1 MSAEWLNQYR
11 VLMFGRDHT
20 YDTMTEGAK
29 LKFVHLPA
37 KLFKYRVLNDHT
49 WDDLSNDTLFVRK
62 TSVQNDT
69 REANIILTPDAE
81 TSIRQQLFDDMTRTY
96 GLPRVMVKNA
106 DDVIVA
112 INDYFKRFVIDGD
125 AIEKEFVKT
134 PQYESLRKQIDES
147 FKAYICSIKN
157 NSREIYSICSFSSV
171 NNSNLMWGY
180 YADGHKGCCIEY
192 NFKELGSEALDVALM
207 FPVLYTEDNRV
218 YLNKYEIDKGVDGSL
233 AMFAATLKNKEW
245 EHEKEWRRLYL
256 GTESGKLQKMPKP
269 TAVYMGERINQENRA
284 RLIELCKERGIKL
297 FQTHYEQSQDS
308 IVSYPLDL

>member
-1 MSAEWLNQYR
+1 MLEDWLEHYR
-11 VLMFGRDHT
+11 VLMFGAEHT
-20 YDTMTEGAK
+20 YTTVTEGLK
-29 LKFVHLPA
+29 LKYEHLPD

-81 TSIRQQLFDDMTRTY
+81 TSIRQQLYDDLTRRY
-96 GLPRVMVKNA
+96 GLPRTMVKNA
-106 DDVIVA
+106 DDVVLA

-125 AIEKEFVKT
+125 AIEKEFMKT
-134 PQYESLRKQIDES
+134 QQYESLRKQIDES
-147 FKAYICSIKN
+147 FKAFICSIKN
-157 NSREIYSICSFSSV
+157 NSRETYSICSFSSV

-192 NFKELGSEALDVALM
+192 NFKELRSDALDVALM

-284 RLIELCKERGIKL
+284 KLVELCKEREIKL
-297 FQTHYEQSQDS
+297 FQTRYDQSSDS
-308 IVSYPLDL
+308 IRSYQLDL